1 LSVAEDIRKPFK
13 SGNVL
18 FQIILV
24 NVAVFLILNIIRLFL
39 FFSGY
44 SGIAMEIKFA
54 GILQY
59 LAMPMTFDEFIYKPW
74 TIFTYFFSQV
84 EIGHVFFNMLILFFF
99 GTLVQSIIG
108 FSRTFTIYFYGGVV
122 GALLT
127 LLLHSTVPVLQQH
140 AGVLIGASGSV
151 MSIVIAATTL
161 APDRRV
167 NLLFIGEVKLIYIAL
182 FYIVFD
188 LIGLTYID
196 GVGHICH
203 LGGALTGF
211 VFIYSMQRG
220 KDYSKGINWVFY
232 GIKSI
237 FTGTK
242 RPRMKVVKK
251 PSYGSTT
258 NSKQQTMNSKPE
270 PADVQQRI
278 DAILDKISKAGYE
291 SLSKQEKDY
300 LFTHGKDI

>member
-1 LSVAEDIRKPFK
+1 LSVADDIRKPFK

-18 FQIILV
+18 FQIILA
-24 NVAVFLILNIIRLFL
+24 NVAIFLLLNIIRLIL

-44 SGIAMEIKFA
+44 SGLAMEIKFG

-59 LAMPMTFDEFIYKPW
+59 IAMPMTFGDFIYKPW

-108 FSRTFTIYFYGGVV
+108 FSRTFAIYFYGGIV
-122 GALLT
+122 GAILT
-127 LLLHSTVPVLQQH
+127 LILHSTVPVLQQH

-151 MSIVIAATTL
+151 MSIVIAAATL
-161 APDRRV
+161 APDRKV
-167 NLLFIGEVKLIYIAL
+167 NLLFIGEVKIIYIAL

-211 VFIYSMQRG
+211 LFIYSMQRG

-232 GIKSI
+232 GIKSV
-237 FTGTK
+237 FTGNK

-251 PSYGSTT
+251 PSYGKVVNTEA
-258 NSKQQTMNSKPE
+258 KKPE
-270 PADVQQRI
+270 SANVQQRI
-278 DAILDKISKAGYE
+278 DAILDKISKSGYE

-300 LFTHGKDI
+300 LFSHGKDI